1 MKSRTYNLFMMLVLI
16 GSGATAQIKV
26 DPHWVNANTTGATTV
41 FLTFGGVVGYVPG
54 ESVWCGE
61 IMNAAPDIG
70 SKPVAGT
77 IFGVLPA
84 RFDLSTSSGT
94 TGFTDIMSIPPSV
107 SRRAYQAAAAGET
120 STFFYVRRFIST
132 TGGPDEYVAV
142 TCELGSG
149 GARTPFALTNVE
161 LMFENRDIVASINEG
176 DPSPSLLASIS
187 YNGTGQ
193 LQGRWEIVRP
203 GDEPPTEEDLL
214 TQATLPIEQRP
225 EQRRYTELERFSVFL
240 PPTGS
245 FTLRGPDPSKLPTN
259 VRGLYM
265 ILLRIESTP
274 DVESTSNLDAVGAG
288 PAPVEA
294 GGAAGFPIPPL
305 RYFVGRTPSLGG
317 KPVSLLAPRD
327 MAVAIPASPLSF
339 SWTEIPEGSLYRV
352 VVIDPTNTIVLTA
365 LLRPG
370 VGTYKLPPWLWTKRD
385 AKSVFWSVEALDEN
399 GDILSKSEWR
409 TLVRGSDGQP

>member
-1 MKSRTYNLFMMLVLI
+1 MIITLI
-16 GSGATAQIKV
+16 CSGAGAQIMV
-26 DPHWVNANTTGATTV
+26 SPHWVNVNTTGATTV

-61 IMNAAPDIG
+61 ITDAAPDIG
-70 SKPVAGT
+70 SRPVPGT
-77 IFGVLPA
+77 IFGALPA
-84 RFDLSTSSGT
+84 RFDLSTLSGT
-94 TGFTDIMSIPPSV
+94 NGFTDIMSIPPSV
-107 SRRAYQAAAAGET
+107 SRRAYQAAATGSA
-120 STFFYVRRFIST
+120 STFFYIRRFIST
-132 TGGPDEYVAV
+132 TGGPDAYVAV

-161 LMFENRDIVASINEG
+161 LTFENRDNVASINEG
-176 DPSPSLLASIS
+176 DPSPSLSASIS

-203 GDEPPTEEDLL
+203 GDELPTEQDLL
-214 TQATLPIEQRP
+214 TQATLPVEQRP
-225 EQRRYTELERFSVFL
+225 QQRRYTELERFSVFL
-240 PPTGS
+240 PPAGT
-245 FTLRGPDPSKLPTN
+245 FVLRGPDPSKLPSN

-274 DVESTSNLDAVGAG
+274 DIEAISNVDEVGAG

-305 RYFVGRTPSLGG
+305 RYFVGKAASMEASA
-317 KPVSLLAPRD
+317 VSLLAPRD
-327 MAVAIPASPLSF
+327 MAVGTPESPMDVA
-339 SWTEIPEGSLYRV
+339 WTEIPEVSLYRV
-352 VVIDPTNTIVLTA
+352 VVIDPTNTILLSA

-370 VGTYKLPPWLWTKRD
+370 LGTYRLPPWIWTKRD
-385 AKSVFWSVEALDEN
+385 VRSVFWSVEALDEN

-409 TLVRGSDGQP
+409 TLVRGGGSDGQP